1 MNIKSKGK
9 IKKNKMKKTKWTIRK
24 QKRMQERGA
33 ESWLAEQRAGC
44 WGVGV
49 SFWSERRSV
58 KQHSHLHYNWNIN
71 RAVWS
76 VAVSCL
82 PHSLLHKHAHTHRL
96 PRTCTKIL
104 VILKFQSF
112 SSVIGPKTWNV
123 PFKPSSSF
131 SSRSQV
137 WLCVNDK
144 RKTCGQIWKRNER
157 ADERKSSSF
166 CQVTQKHKHEF

>member
-9 IKKNKMKKTKWTIRK
+9 KDKNKMKKTKWTIRK

-33 ESWLAEQRAGC
+33 ESSLAEQRAGW

-49 SFWSERRSV
+49 SSWSDRRSV

-82 PHSLLHKHAHTHRL
+82 PHSLLHKHAHTHGL

-123 PFKPSSSF
+123 PFKPSSF
-131 SSRSQV
+131 LFQISSLA
-137 WLCVNDK
+137 LCLRWEKDL
-144 RKTCGQIWKRNER
+144 W
-157 ADERKSSSF
+157 ADMKEEWTSWWEETKLF
-166 CQVTQKHKHEF
+166 LPGDTET